1 MNESEG
7 DLMDKLNQ
15 YVDSLVGT
23 HSTCGSAALR
33 CGSATPYSLNLHLAV
48 TFHKMT

>member
-15 YVDSLVGT
+15 YVDSLVGGCT
-23 HSTCGSAALR
+23 ARAAV
-33 CGSATPYSLNLHLAV
+33 PHLGVAV
-48 TFHKMT
+48 PHPAA

>member
-1 MNESEG
+1 MIELEG

-15 YVDSLVGT
+15 YVDSLVGA
-23 HSTCGSAALR
+23 HNTCGRVALR
-33 CGSATPYSLNLHLAV
+33 CGSAVPYSLNLHLAV